1 MPASIPSL
9 TLLAGRLS
17 ALPVGEVLTVNRPG
31 LPPISIFHTEHGLF
45 AIDDTCTHQDASL
58 ADGWVQDC
66 TVECP
71 LHESCFDLRTGAAS
85 GPPAKRAVRTHRVEV
100 RGDDIILTP
109 NTDS

>member
-1 MPASIPSL
+1 MAASIPSL
-9 TLLAGRLS
+9 TLLVGKLAE
-17 ALPVGEVLTVNRPG
+17 LPVGEVITVNPPG
-31 LPPISIFHTEHGLF
+31 LSPISVFHTEEGLF

-100 RGDDIILTP
+100 RGDDIVLTP
-109 NTDS
+109 STES